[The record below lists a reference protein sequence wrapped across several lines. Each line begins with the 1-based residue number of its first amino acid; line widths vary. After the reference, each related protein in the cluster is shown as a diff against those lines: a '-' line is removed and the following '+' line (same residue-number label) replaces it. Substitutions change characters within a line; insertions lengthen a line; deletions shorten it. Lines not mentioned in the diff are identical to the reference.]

1 MDIAQ
6 VQIGAKE
13 WQQFSE
19 ILKEALVAAEAIK
32 SDKNKANALQSIP
45 RFPGGKR
52 QGFVPLQQALKLAR
66 TIKDEGFKHKSLM
79 IILQLMDREDGQ
91 KTSEILRQ
99 ALEVAQTIKV
109 EQPPNGALVE
119 NNRIPIGRPLPDWLR
134 LQHLKRGLME
144 DIARSLANVGD
155 FKKALEVA
163 HMSRDGRNKVDV
175 TVYIG
180 AWAGGVFTGRRHD
193 LVTLEQVFELVRTI
207 ELPGEEDER
216 FGGRTYHQIEI
227 LRIIALALATE
238 PVPDRKN
245 KPVHPGSAVRMKKAF
260 TAEEKQFAKQLVE
273 AVQAN

>member
-1 MDIAQ
+1 
-6 VQIGAKE
+6 
-13 WQQFSE
+13 
-19 ILKEALVAAEAIK
+19 
-32 SDKNKANALQSIP
+32 
-45 RFPGGKR
+45 
-52 QGFVPLQQALKLAR
+52 
-66 TIKDEGFKHKSLM
+66 
-79 IILQLMDREDGQ
+79 QLMDREDGQ
-91 KTSEILRQ
+91 KASEILRQ

-119 NNRIPIGRPLPDWLR
+119 NTRIPIGRPLPDWLR
-134 LQHLKRGLME
+134 LQHLKRDIMTS
-144 DIARSLANVGD
+144 IARALANVGD

-207 ELPGEEDER
+207 ELPGEVDER
-216 FGGRTYHQIEI
+216 FGGRTYHQTEI